1 MAFYQYR
8 HACTWKLLKHH
19 SSFWLTT
26 NTWKLEQE
34 DHKWRFKTIPK
45 SKSKFV
51 SLISFLSLPFF
62 SYQTNFNLTKKENYF
77 IRSILLSNKLRRRN
91 SFKNI
96 SNPKHQKERKEPK
109 LELKSCKGWR
119 KKKEKEMI
127 HLLCWAKVPR
137 TTENPLLSS
146 ASLFHTLI
154 SKPINKYWA
163 GRNPPAFC
171 SYHFNHPLPSATHCP
186 CPLSL
191 SLS

>member
-34 DHKWRFKTIPK
+34 DQKWRFKTIPK

-119 KKKEKEMI
+119 KKERKRDNSP
-127 HLLCWAKVPR
+127 VV
-137 TTENPLLSS
+137 LSQS
-146 ASLFHTLI
+146 T
-154 SKPINKYWA
+154 K
-163 GRNPPAFC
+163 
-171 SYHFNHPLPSATHCP
+171 NHRESPFIICF
-186 CPLSL
+186 PLSHSNLKTHKQIL
-191 SLS
+191 SR